1 LVGAAEVER
10 EFGQKAVAAVE
21 QVLEKMPFGVERPA
35 RPLGRSHEWHLRP
48 RRRQS
53 TFTIPGGRVRKRGS
67 TAARAVLVGFL
78 LGRSALA
85 QTGGGTVSPAE
96 ASPSSGGDA
105 NEEWTRL
112 IQAITEEA
120 HGKVEKVDAKRK
132 RVTLSD
138 GTRLQFDPSSTI
150 VKDGRLATLSELRK
164 GDDVRVSF
172 APGSAT
178 EVLDLNAM
186 SPSK

>member
-1 LVGAAEVER
+1 MRNG
-10 EFGQKAVAAVE
+10 
-21 QVLEKMPFGVERPA
+21 
-35 RPLGRSHEWHLRP
+35 P
-48 RRRQS
+48 R
-53 TFTIPGGRVRKRGS
+53 V
-67 TAARAVLVGFL
+67 ARAVLVGFL
-78 LGRSALA
+78 LGGDALA
-85 QTGGGTVSPAE
+85 QASGEAGSSAE
-96 ASPSSGGDA
+96 ALPSPGEST

-120 HGKVEKVDAKRK
+120 HGTVEKVDAKRN

-150 VKDGRLATLSELRK
+150 VRDGRLATLSDLRK

-172 APGSAT
+172 APGSMT

-186 SPSK
+186 SPSR